1 MLLYLYIYKSNNAI
15 YESNKWR
22 VYYCKN
28 ISSNINSEEDVF
40 ILNITMVRFEEAFNF
55 SSLEDIKFAVDN
67 INIIDNL
74 IVIIILILLI
84 KKIKCIIILL
94 KNIKMN

>member
-1 MLLYLYIYKSNNAI
+1 MLLYLYIYKSNNSI
-15 YESNKWR
+15 YESNKLR

-67 INIIDNL
+67 INISDNL